1 MISYFLVL
9 FAINPKFWRQCKG
22 MCLNIPEEI
31 DIKNIIIFSILISLF
46 LSCLSNNFNSDIF
59 YFILFLFNPT
69 ISIILFFFSSFLTCS
84 LPTLPFLSPQTNKG
98 LKSLCKNIT
107 CLLTPKWNSLNMLT
121 CFFIIHQKKNA
132 FSMSSRMFSQDYYS

>member
-59 YFILFLFNPT
+59 LFHFISLQPNNFYYPIFL
-69 ISIILFFFSSFLTCS
+69 LFFPHLFSSNSS
-84 LPTLPFLSPQTNKG
+84 LSFPANKG

-121 CFFIIHQKKNA
+121 CFFIIHPKKKC
-132 FSMSSRMFSQDYYS
+132 FFYE